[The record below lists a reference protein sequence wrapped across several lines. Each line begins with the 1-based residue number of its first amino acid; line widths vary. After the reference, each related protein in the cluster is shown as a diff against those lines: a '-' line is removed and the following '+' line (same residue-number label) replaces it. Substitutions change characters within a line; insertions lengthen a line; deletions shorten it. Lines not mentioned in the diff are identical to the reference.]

1 MEFTV
6 GVGKSDFAEIR
17 TEKDYYVDKTEL
29 IYELVATTKN
39 KVSLFTRPRRFGKT
53 LTMSMLDN
61 FFDIRKDSH
70 AIFEGLDIM
79 RHGDLCKEWM
89 NQRPVIFLSLKDAE
103 GEGFED
109 AFKMLRTALANLC
122 KNLVPA
128 LTNTTLDE
136 DDRAIFSR
144 LKSKTADIDD
154 VKDSLKT
161 LMRMLYTVYGKKVI
175 LLIDEY
181 DVPLARASEKNTP
194 ENRFYARM
202 LDVIRGLMSSSLKD
216 NEFLEFAVVTGC
228 LRIAKESIFTGT
240 NNFASYSVMDERFSR
255 YFGFSEEEV
264 GKMLGAAGLETAADV
279 IREWYDGYVFG
290 TSHVYCPWDV
300 MSYLSDLNNIRA
312 ALPKNYWGNTS
323 HNGVLLSFVDRT
335 DFDVSDKFETLMN
348 GGTVTQTISDELTY
362 DTLASSEDNLWSVL
376 LMTGYVT
383 KADPAERG
391 NSVSLRIPNREV
403 SAIFQGAVAQHF
415 QDTLDTSAVD
425 GLLKA
430 LWEGDGDAASKIVSD
445 LLWNTIS
452 YNDYHEDYYHAF
464 LTGVFTGI
472 GYEVQSN
479 KEKGLG
485 RPDILLKDKK
495 NRRAM
500 IIEAKRSVRESD
512 MEEDCKTAIKQIAEM
527 KYADGLCDYG
537 YTQVRCYGVAFF
549 RKRALVRLL
558 NGGM

>member
-1 MEFTV
+1 
-6 GVGKSDFAEIR
+6 
-17 TEKDYYVDKTEL
+17 
-29 IYELVATTKN
+29 
-39 KVSLFTRPRRFGKT
+39 
-53 LTMSMLDN
+53 
-61 FFDIRKDSH
+61 
-70 AIFEGLDIM
+70 
-79 RHGDLCKEWM
+79 
-89 NQRPVIFLSLKDAE
+89 
-103 GEGFED
+103 
-109 AFKMLRTALANLC
+109 
-122 KNLVPA
+122 
-128 LTNTTLDE
+128 
-136 DDRAIFSR
+136 
-144 LKSKTADIDD
+144 
-154 VKDSLKT
+154 
-161 LMRMLYTVYGKKVI
+161 
-175 LLIDEY
+175 
-181 DVPLARASEKNTP
+181 
-194 ENRFYARM
+194 
-202 LDVIRGLMSSSLKD
+202 
-216 NEFLEFAVVTGC
+216 
-228 LRIAKESIFTGT
+228 
-240 NNFASYSVMDERFSR
+240 
-255 YFGFSEEEV
+255 
-264 GKMLGAAGLETAADV
+264 MLGAAGLETAADV

-348 GGTVTQTISDELTY
+348 GGTVTQTVSDGLTY
-362 DTLASSEDNLWSVL
+362 DTLTASEDNLWSVL

-391 NSVSLRIPNREV
+391 NSVSLKIPNREV

-558 NGGM
+558 NGEM